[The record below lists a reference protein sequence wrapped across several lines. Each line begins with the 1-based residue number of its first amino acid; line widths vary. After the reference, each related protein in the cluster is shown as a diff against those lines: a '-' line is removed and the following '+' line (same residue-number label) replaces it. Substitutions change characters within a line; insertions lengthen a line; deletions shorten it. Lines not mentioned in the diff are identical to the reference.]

1 MRCELKLSRLNA
13 QAGVSSA
20 QVTCTV
26 TRQLG
31 GDGLEPTA
39 RQAGVCSHGRGP
51 KDTQQSREITDG
63 QLYFASFFGRCI
75 SEFLGGNLYFYC
87 LDGLAWFS
95 RQVTWIWNIS
105 RRSVCVTWP
114 RLHKTLLI
122 RRSRLCRK
130 GWFWKMEN
138 IYLFFHLFYEP
149 VVYLAWALAQS
160 ILKKSRVFFVPHLL
174 RFFCALWG

>member
-31 GDGLEPTA
+31 GDGLELTA
-39 RQAGVCSHGRGP
+39 RQAGVGSHGRGP

-75 SEFLGGNLYFYC
+75 SVRNGSPIPKFYHP
-87 LDGLAWFS
+87 LE
-95 RQVTWIWNIS
+95 QVMAAID
-105 RRSVCVTWP
+105 
-114 RLHKTLLI
+114 L
-122 RRSRLCRK
+122 
-130 GWFWKMEN
+130 
-138 IYLFFHLFYEP
+138 
-149 VVYLAWALAQS
+149 
-160 ILKKSRVFFVPHLL
+160 
-174 RFFCALWG
+174 